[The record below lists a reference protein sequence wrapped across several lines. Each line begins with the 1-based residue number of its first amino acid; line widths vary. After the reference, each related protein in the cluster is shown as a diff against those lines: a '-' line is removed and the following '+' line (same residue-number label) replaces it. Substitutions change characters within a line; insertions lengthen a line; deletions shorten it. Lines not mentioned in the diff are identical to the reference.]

1 MVATIPGGTAVDM
14 RAMRRQ
20 CEARLAALP
29 LAAPFDLRVFC
40 ADLAVQR
47 GRRIILE
54 AVPLRGSAFGM
65 CFSSNDTDY
74 IFYQRDTSPYH
85 RQHIILHEL
94 SHLICGHLS
103 SQAEPLANAGGMFD
117 SVDISRLRAVM
128 QRASYSAVEER
139 EAELMATLLAQR
151 VSALG
156 GFGTTPLA
164 DRLAAS
170 LEDVPLNSVA
180 VQGGRP

>member
-1 MVATIPGGTAVDM
+1 M
-14 RAMRRQ
+14 RALRRR

-29 LAAPFDLRVFC
+29 LAAPFDLEAFYTE
-40 ADLAVQR
+40 LAARR

-54 AVPLRGSAFGM
+54 AAPLSGSTYGV
-65 CFSSNDTDY
+65 CFCSHDTDY
-74 IFYQRDTSPYH
+74 IFYERDTSPYH

-103 SQAEPLANAGGMFD
+103 SQAEPLTNVGGLFD
-117 SVDISRLRAVM
+117 SVDLSRLRAVM

-139 EAELMATLLAQR
+139 EAEIMATLLAQR
-151 VSALG
+151 VSVLG
-156 GFGTTPLA
+156 GLGTTPLA

-170 LEDVPLNSVA
+170 LDDAPLQTGV
-180 VQGGRP
+180 VQEARP